1 MWASRSK
8 PKKALDLNPTAGI
21 LLQSLVFFPQRC
33 RNRLLQPS
41 ASSGVVLCSSA
52 KRYPT
57 DGHAIPPLR
66 TSCYS
71 LPSVGPPRTRTS
83 QVSHSSPS
91 ATPLSC
97 LPHLQV
103 IPVWGLAVVHRLG
116 ALGAAWSTY
125 ESHRKRTVRGEP
137 DGWDPRGPWWQARKV
152 PPYYALYV
160 DPADRSDP
168 PAISSHARKCLLIT
182 HKKMNTPPAS
192 WDHHGGRLT
201 CGPTK
206 LTGTGAF
213 VNFSQYERF

>member
-1 MWASRSK
+1 MLHHCFTQPTKWTKKQMDWLTCGPVGRSLSKAS
-8 PKKALDLNPTAGI
+8 DLHPTADI

-41 ASSGVVLCSSA
+41 ASSGVVLRSSA
-52 KRYPT
+52 KRYPA
-57 DGHAIPPLR
+57 DGQAIPPLR

-91 ATPLSC
+91 ATPLPR
-97 LPHLQV
+97 LPHLRV
-103 IPVWGLAVVHRLG
+103 VPVWGLAVVHRLG

-137 DGWDPRGPWWQARKV
+137 DGWDPRGPWSHARKV

-160 DPADRSDP
+160 GRASVFREKNVPPTDRSDP
-168 PAISSHARKCLLIT
+168 LAISLHARKCLLIT
-182 HKKMNTPPAS
+182 HKK
-192 WDHHGGRLT
+192 
-201 CGPTK
+201 
-206 LTGTGAF
+206 
-213 VNFSQYERF
+213 

>member
-8 PKKALDLNPTAGI
+8 PKKALDLHPTAGI

-41 ASSGVVLCSSA
+41 ASSGVVLRSSA
-52 KRYPT
+52 KRYPA
-57 DGHAIPPLR
+57 DGQAIPPLR

-91 ATPLSC
+91 ATPLPR
-97 LPHLQV
+97 LPHLRV
-103 IPVWGLAVVHRLG
+103 VPVWGLAVVHRLG

-137 DGWDPRGPWWQARKV
+137 DGWDPRGPWSHARKV

-160 DPADRSDP
+160 GRASVFREKNVPPADRSDP

-182 HKKMNTPPAS
+182 HKK
-192 WDHHGGRLT
+192 
-201 CGPTK
+201 
-206 LTGTGAF
+206 
-213 VNFSQYERF
+213 

>member
-8 PKKALDLNPTAGI
+8 PKKALDLHPTAGI

-41 ASSGVVLCSSA
+41 ASSGVVLRSSA
-52 KRYPT
+52 KRYPA
-57 DGHAIPPLR
+57 DGQAIPPLR

-91 ATPLSC
+91 ATPLPR
-97 LPHLQV
+97 LPHLRV
-103 IPVWGLAVVHRLG
+103 VPVWGLAVVHRLG

-137 DGWDPRGPWWQARKV
+137 DGWDPRGPWSHARKV

-160 DPADRSDP
+160 GRASVFRKKTFP
-168 PAISSHARKCLLIT
+168 P
-182 HKKMNTPPAS
+182 
-192 WDHHGGRLT
+192 
-201 CGPTK
+201 
-206 LTGTGAF
+206 LTGRTHQLYLRTQGSA
-213 VNFSQYERF
+213 SLLRTKK